1 MRESELLEG
10 NRFLGGFKKIHDRLL
25 AIVRLYDQLRPA
37 HVQNASALVR
47 HWPARG
53 GNHCVEPWSQP
64 ASQGVFKSAQPRLR
78 LHSCLH
84 NFCGADIVGVSI
96 ESLIVVPLVEPVVPS
111 WLRV

>member
-1 MRESELLEG
+1 MRESEYFEG
-10 NRFLGGFKKIHDRLL
+10 NRFLGGLEKIYDGLL

-53 GNHCVEPWSQP
+53 GNRWVEPQP
-64 ASQGVFKSAQPRLR
+64 ALHGVFTASQGVFKLARPLLR

-84 NFCGADIVGVSI
+84 NFFGGDIVDVRYRI
-96 ESLIVVPLVEPVVPS
+96 F
-111 WLRV
+111 